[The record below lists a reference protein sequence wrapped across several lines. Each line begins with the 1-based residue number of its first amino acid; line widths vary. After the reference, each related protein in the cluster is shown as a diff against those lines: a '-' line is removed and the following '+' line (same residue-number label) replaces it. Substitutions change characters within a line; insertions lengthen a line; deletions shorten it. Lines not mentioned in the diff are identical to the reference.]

1 MNIQALCWLPFI
13 MLIEYLLSLS
23 VAMLTS
29 GITVYLRDVEYI
41 LAIIVMAWQFL
52 TPVLYS
58 MEQVPEE
65 IKVIFTLNPMSPI
78 IIAYRDI
85 LYYGKAPNAATL
97 MQAIILGIILLM
109 IGCFSFSKLKKHFAE
124 EL

>member
-1 MNIQALCWLPFI
+1 M
-13 MLIEYLLSLS
+13 
-23 VAMLTS
+23 
-29 GITVYLRDVEYI
+29 
-41 LAIIVMAWQFL
+41 
-52 TPVLYS
+52 LYS